1 MGARPKYTDEGHRRK
16 RLMAWFA
23 QAERR
28 PLEWVQRAFGRELG
42 AMRRGPEHERAE
54 HEMKALYLYSE
65 IQKRAQ
71 TAEERA

>member
-1 MGARPKYTDEGHRRK
+1 
-16 RLMAWFA
+16 
-23 QAERR
+23 
-28 PLEWVQRAFGRELG
+28 
-42 AMRRGPEHERAE
+42 MRRGPEHERAE